1 MLKCKHEANY
11 LLGTADGI
19 KCRKCGKMFSSFAT
33 LKADIEADI
42 KAQEAPAPADP
53 APEKPKPR
61 ARKKKAE

>member
-33 LKADIEADI
+33 LKADIEAQE
-42 KAQEAPAPADP
+42 AQEAPAPD
-53 APEKPKPR
+53 PEKPKR
-61 ARKKKAE
+61 TRKKKGE

>member
-33 LKADIEADI
+33 LKADIEA
-42 KAQEAPAPADP
+42 QEAPAPAGP

-61 ARKKKAE
+61 TKKKKAE